1 MRRHG
6 EEASMRTASS
16 TYTSPACTSPA
27 SISEQLQSARALL
40 GQGRAGEAERV
51 IQAVLEHR
59 AGFPPEDLA
68 CSCGLLGRLLARRGE
83 RIKAALMAELAVQVA
98 SAGPGRADAYL
109 DQADTWRLLGDRDEA
124 LACLRRARELG
135 PADLPAAI

>member
-1 MRRHG
+1 
-6 EEASMRTASS
+6 MRTVSPTYASP
-16 TYTSPACTSPA
+16 TY
-27 SISEQLQSARALL
+27 ISEQLRSARALL
-40 GQGRAGEAERV
+40 GQGRAAEAERV

-83 RIKAALMAELAVQVA
+83 RIRAALMAELAVQVA
-98 SAGPGRADAYL
+98 SAGPGQADAYL
-109 DQADTWRLLGDRDEA
+109 DQADTFHLLGDRDEA
-124 LACLRRARELG
+124 LACLRRARELA